1 MHRSPLQSRSL
12 ETSARPRAQV
22 GRARGFLRIWLRILS
37 PVLAAASKEKWM
49 PPRPGAVPVCPRSL
63 GERERQGFAPP
74 PQPCVGPQ
82 TQRFSSAS
90 QDSVRNME
98 MGTPTPSVCP
108 KTDRAGAQPS
118 RMHRG
123 PTGDRRQL
131 LPDDSLLSAIREVG
145 EGRLSSPPPTSD
157 LDSVTPRCRALN
169 MTSLEQQAA
178 SRHLGTR

>member
-1 MHRSPLQSRSL
+1 
-12 ETSARPRAQV
+12 
-22 GRARGFLRIWLRILS
+22 
-37 PVLAAASKEKWM
+37 
-49 PPRPGAVPVCPRSL
+49 
-63 GERERQGFAPP
+63 
-74 PQPCVGPQ
+74 
-82 TQRFSSAS
+82 
-90 QDSVRNME
+90 ME

-145 EGRLSSPPPTSD
+145 EGRLSSLPPTSD

-169 MTSLEQQAA
+169 MMSLEQQAA

>member
-1 MHRSPLQSRSL
+1 
-12 ETSARPRAQV
+12 
-22 GRARGFLRIWLRILS
+22 
-37 PVLAAASKEKWM
+37 
-49 PPRPGAVPVCPRSL
+49 
-63 GERERQGFAPP
+63 
-74 PQPCVGPQ
+74 
-82 TQRFSSAS
+82 
-90 QDSVRNME
+90 ME

-123 PTGDRRQL
+123 PTGDRCQL